1 MGSEEEKVGKIYKL
15 VPIIGTIM
23 RSKEEEILEL
33 FFEQPT
39 REWHFEEILTAVG
52 IARSKA
58 LHWLKKFAQEQLI
71 RRIKAKGAMPYY
83 IGNYNSP
90 FYKNRKRIFALQK
103 LYESGL
109 LPHLGSLKNARTVIL
124 FGSFARSDWHQ
135 ESDIDLF
142 IYGDPEGLQIAE
154 YELKLHRDLEIFI
167 CRKKEELAKFGMGLI
182 KNIMKG
188 ILIKGDLDFIT
199 VNLNA

>member
-1 MGSEEEKVGKIYKL
+1 M
-15 VPIIGTIM
+15 GTIM

-39 REWHFEEILTAVG
+39 REWHFEEILTTAG

-58 LHWLKKFAQEQLI
+58 FHWLKKFTKEQLI
-71 RRIKAKGAMPYY
+71 RRVKAKGAMPYY
-83 IGNYNSP
+83 IGNHESP
-90 FYKNRKRIFALQK
+90 FYKSRKRIFALQK

-109 LPHLGSLKNARTVIL
+109 LPHLTSLKNARTVIL
-124 FGSFARSDWHQ
+124 FGSFARSDWYKD
-135 ESDIDLF
+135 SDIDLF
-142 IYGDPEGLQIAE
+142 IYGDPEGLQITE
-154 YELKLHRDLEIFI
+154 YELKLHRDLEVFI
-167 CRKKEELAKFGMGLI
+167 CRTRKEVAKFGMGLI

-199 VNLNA
+199 VKLNA